1 MKGAPLVPVP
11 DGGRSSDP
19 GIGGQSVSGGLTG
32 CCSVQGKGQP
42 AEGTVG
48 SGYRWT
54 GEMSIV
60 NLSLSPEKRPV
71 LAAALG
77 FTIRG
82 DGLCGG
88 KASPVTICHRS
99 GIRWLLDGEIGGVAR
114 RQSHGGV
121 AIDPGCRRRL
131 PPRVPGTVGSVGQAE
146 ALGPSRVLLAQ
157 GSAVV
162 TRPLDDPI
170 RGLDQPQPSRVNTTM
185 RVIFSG
191 KAYHSS
197 TV

>member
-1 MKGAPLVPVP
+1 LKGAPLVPVP
-11 DGGRSSDP
+11 DGRRSSHP
-19 GIGGQSVSGGLTG
+19 GIGGQSVSGGRTG
-32 CCSVQGKGQP
+32 CWSVQGKGRS
-42 AEGTVG
+42 AEGTSD

-60 NLSLSPEKRPV
+60 NLSLSPDKRPV

-77 FTIRG
+77 FSIRG
-82 DGLCGG
+82 DGLCREG
-88 KASPVTICHRS
+88 ASPATICHRR

-114 RQSHGGV
+114 RQSHGGL
-121 AIDPGCRRRL
+121 AIDAGCRRRL
-131 PPRVPGTVGSVGQAE
+131 PPRVPGTVGSVGEAE
-146 ALGPSRVLLAQ
+146 SRGSSRAVLAQ

-162 TRPLDDPI
+162 TRPLDAI
-170 RGLDQPQPSRVNTTM
+170 RGLDQPQPSLVNTTV

-191 KAYHSS
+191 KAYHSR